1 MCTALNYA
9 VGGMKPAVYL
19 LRFPGLERNVISLQM
34 TLIFSVNMWRG
45 EVYLQVLA
53 RKLCTLYIFVDYF

>member
-45 EVYLQVLA
+45 ELYLQVLA
-53 RKLCTLYIFVDYF
+53 RKF